1 MRRGKWSITSFDG
14 SRPGINPG
22 MFQNTI
28 GAEPLVGLLNEQA
41 SDQIFRVLGDAS
53 PLLVGELVSALLNT
67 GEEQLLTGLT
77 VLSPAPSTIG
87 AAVSI
92 EGRITAEQN
101 VHNNAE
107 TPKIATF
114 VVIIGLADESFN
126 YFRRHELGAAHRCQ
140 KLRRCHRTRQRV
152 VKLDTW
158 SKIKVAYFDRRQL
171 VRIHAQEVL
180 GLEISMSNTWTHN
193 KIYKL

>member
-1 MRRGKWSITSFDG
+1 
-14 SRPGINPG
+14 

-53 PLLVGELVSALLNT
+53 PFLVGELVSAFLNT

-77 VLSPAPSTIG
+77 ILSSAPTAIG
-87 AAVSI
+87 AAIPI
-92 EGRITAEQN
+92 ERRITAEEN

-107 TPKIATF
+107 TPEIATF
-114 VVIIGLADESFN
+114 VVIIGLADESLDH
-126 YFRRHELGAAHRCQ
+126 FRRHKFGATHRCQ

-152 VKLDTW
+152 VELDT
-158 SKIKVAYFDRRQL
+158 
-171 VRIHAQEVL
+171 
-180 GLEISMSNTWTHN
+180 
-193 KIYKL
+193 